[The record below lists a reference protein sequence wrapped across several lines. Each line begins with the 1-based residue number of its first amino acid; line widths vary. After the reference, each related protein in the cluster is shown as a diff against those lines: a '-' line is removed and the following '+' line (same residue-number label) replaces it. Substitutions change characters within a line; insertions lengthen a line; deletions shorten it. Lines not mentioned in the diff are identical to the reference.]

1 MAEASLLPDE
11 FVQQLMAVGQVDVLV
26 GIPTLDN
33 AATIAEVIKVV
44 HRGFATYFPRDRT
57 VLINS
62 DGGSKDETR
71 SIVRDLSLDD
81 TDTLT
86 VTHGLR
92 TTHRISTPYHGVP
105 GKGSALRQIF
115 AAADLLQARAVAV
128 LDPDV
133 TTVTPDWIGAL
144 LAPVRQQAFDFV
156 APIYTR
162 HPLEGPLVTQLIRP
176 LMRAAYGWQVAEPQ
190 AAEFGCSGRFAS
202 HCLDEAVWDTSLA
215 QYGID
220 IWTTGEAL
228 TEGFS
233 CCQAALGP
241 RTLAASTTRPGLS
254 ETFGQVIGSL
264 FLCLEEHPSR
274 WLART
279 GSQAL
284 PVAGRPPTPSTA
296 SLTGL
301 DGERLLQSF
310 GTNLRDL
317 RTVLQAILVPETQDA
332 LSKASES
339 GVSQL
344 RFPDDLWAATVY
356 QFLAAHHG
364 GVMRREHV
372 TQALLPLYLGRAG
385 AFAMQHAHQAPEEI
399 DVALESLAVAFER
412 SKPYLVERWHQ
423 TSPR

>member
-33 AATIAEVIKVV
+33 AQTIAEVVKVV
-44 HRGFATYFPRDRT
+44 HRGFARHFPRDRT

-71 SIVRDLSLDD
+71 SIVRNLSLDD

-86 VTHGLR
+86 VSHGLR

-128 LDPDV
+128 LDADV
-133 TTVTPDWIGAL
+133 TTITPDWIAAL
-144 LAPVRQQAFDFV
+144 LAPVRQEAFDFV

-176 LMRAAYGWQVAEPQ
+176 LWRAAHGWQVAEPQ
-190 AAEFGCSGRFAS
+190 AAEFGCSGRFAT
-202 HCLDEAVWDTSLA
+202 HCLDQHAWDTSLA

-220 IWTTGEAL
+220 IWITGEAL
-228 TEGFS
+228 TGGFS

-241 RTLAASTTRPGLS
+241 RTVAHVASRPGLS
-254 ETFGQVIGSL
+254 ETFGQVVGSL
-264 FLCLEEHPSR
+264 FLCLEQQAGR
-274 WLART
+274 WLSHT
-279 GSQAL
+279 GSRPL
-284 PVAGRPPTPSTA
+284 PVAGPLPAPPTTVLSN
-296 SLTGL
+296 L

-317 RTVLQAILVPETQDA
+317 RAVLESILVPETQEA
-332 LSKASES
+332 LTQVSRS
-339 GVSQL
+339 GVAHL
-344 RFPDDLWAATVY
+344 RFPDDLWVATVY
-356 QFLAAHHG
+356 QFLAAHHH

-385 AFAMQHAHQAPEEI
+385 SFVMQHAGEEPPAI
-399 DVALESLAVAFER
+399 DAALETLGVAFER

>member
-33 AATIAEVIKVV
+33 AATIAEIIKVV

-133 TTVTPDWIGAL
+133 TTVTPEWIGAL
-144 LAPVRQQAFDFV
+144 LTPVRQQAFDFV

-220 IWTTGEAL
+220 IWTT
-228 TEGFS
+228 
-233 CCQAALGP
+233 
-241 RTLAASTTRPGLS
+241 
-254 ETFGQVIGSL
+254 
-264 FLCLEEHPSR
+264 
-274 WLART
+274 
-279 GSQAL
+279 
-284 PVAGRPPTPSTA
+284 
-296 SLTGL
+296 
-301 DGERLLQSF
+301 
-310 GTNLRDL
+310 
-317 RTVLQAILVPETQDA
+317 
-332 LSKASES
+332 
-339 GVSQL
+339 
-344 RFPDDLWAATVY
+344 
-356 QFLAAHHG
+356 
-364 GVMRREHV
+364 
-372 TQALLPLYLGRAG
+372 
-385 AFAMQHAHQAPEEI
+385 
-399 DVALESLAVAFER
+399 
-412 SKPYLVERWHQ
+412 
-423 TSPR
+423 